1 MRGERFSVGSGSTF
15 AYGVLDTGYDFN
27 LSIPDALEL
36 GRRAIYH
43 ATHRDAYS
51 GGSVNVFH
59 VKETGWEFHGNFD
72 VNDLHW
78 VRHFPASLLDREICW
93 EDTSQDPALTRRF
106 DSFFHFVGV
115 SSSAKGTNCVS
126 PPPLQSGYVQQQQQ
140 TGTRMWNSKVGLY
153 NYCLLNSK
161 EINGWIQPK
170 D

>member
-27 LSIPDALEL
+27 LSVPDALEL

-78 VRHFPASLLDREICW
+78 VRLCPASFLDRELCW
-93 EDTSQDPALTRRF
+93 EVNFQEHVLTRQLGSLF
-106 DSFFHFVGV
+106 NFVGV
-115 SSSAKGTNCVS
+115 PSSAKGTNCVS
-126 PPPLQSGYVQQQQQ
+126 PPSLRSGYVQQQQI
-140 TGTRMWNSKVGLY
+140 GTRMWDSKVGLY
-153 NYCLLNSK
+153 NCLLNSK
-161 EINGWIQPK
+161 K
-170 D
+170 

>member
-78 VRHFPASLLDREICW
+78 VRLLPASFFWIVGYNRRITLKNLL
-93 EDTSQDPALTRRF
+93 
-106 DSFFHFVGV
+106 
-115 SSSAKGTNCVS
+115 
-126 PPPLQSGYVQQQQQ
+126 
-140 TGTRMWNSKVGLY
+140 
-153 NYCLLNSK
+153 
-161 EINGWIQPK
+161 
-170 D
+170 